1 MELSR
6 KLAQLNAKEL
16 RNLTATL
23 IAQLSD
29 REQKLAEREAQI
41 IERDAELSARTAQ
54 LARRNEELKH
64 KQLKIDQLT
73 HEMATLKRWRYG
85 RHSEQLDVVQRSL
98 LDESIDE
105 DIEAISLEIEALKE
119 QPAAA
124 PKLKPRRVALPAS
137 LPRREI
143 RHDPEHTQCRCGCG
157 LERIGEDVSEK
168 LDYTPGVFEVER
180 HIRGK
185 WVCRRCEEL
194 IQAPVPPHIIDKGIP
209 TAGLL
214 AQVLIAKY
222 LDHAPLYRQESIFE
236 RAGLAL
242 PRSTL
247 AQWVGACGVKLQP
260 LVDAMK
266 VLLLTRTVLHA
277 DETPV
282 PMLKPGLG
290 RTHRAYLWSYSTTE
304 YDELQAVIYDF
315 ADSRG
320 GVHAREFLGGW
331 RGKLVCDDYAGYK
344 ALFDRGVIE
353 IGCMAHARRKFHD
366 LYANHRSDLAEEALR
381 HFAELYEIEREA
393 RELKLDADARRQ
405 LRQQRSKPIAET
417 LRQWLVRQ
425 RRQVPDGS
433 ATAKAIDY
441 SLRRWAELIRYIE
454 DGDLP
459 IGRVDDW
466 RGKYAL
472 QGVAVGRR
480 RRCLSLRRIS
490 RFQSPLV
497 EPDKQISR
505 IRLSCK
511 SLRPSLSPRR
521 TDFGAVDRGR
531 ASRKDTR
538 RGTCGT
544 RCPSAL
550 AVGSAIAADAG
561 RCKFG

>member
-1 MELSR
+1 MEMPR

-23 IAQLSD
+23 IEQLTD

-54 LARRNEELKH
+54 LASRNEELKH

-105 DIEAISLEIEALKE
+105 DIEAISLEIESLKK
-119 QPAAA
+119 QPSA
-124 PKLKPRRVALPAS
+124 PPKQKPRRVALPAS
-137 LPRREI
+137 FPRRDVPHE
-143 RHDPEHTQCRCGCG
+143 PEHTQCICGCG

-185 WVCRRCEEL
+185 WVCRRCELL

-266 VLLLTRTVLHA
+266 ALVLTRTVLHA

-304 YDELQAVIYDF
+304 YEELQAVIYDF

-320 GVHAREFLGGW
+320 GVHAREFLGSW

-344 ALFDRGVIE
+344 ALFERGVIE

-381 HFAELYEIEREA
+381 HFAELYEVEREA
-393 RELKLDADARRQ
+393 RELKLDADARRR

-433 ATAKAIDY
+433 ATAKAIEY

-459 IGRVDDW
+459 IDNNQIENRIRPVALGRSNW
-466 RGKYAL
+466 LFAG
-472 QGVAVGRR
+472 
-480 RRCLSLRRIS
+480 SLRAGQRAAAIMS
-490 RFQSPLV
+490 LIQSAKLNGHDPYRYLKDIL
-497 EPDKQISR
+497 ERLPTHPASR
-505 IRLSCK
+505 IDELLPHRWQPPL
-511 SLRPSLSPRR
+511 P
-521 TDFGAVDRGR
+521 
-531 ASRKDTR
+531 
-538 RGTCGT
+538 
-544 RCPSAL
+544 
-550 AVGSAIAADAG
+550 AATELVAA
-561 RCKFG
+561 

>member
-29 REQKLAEREAQI
+29 REAKLAEREAQI

-54 LARRNEELKH
+54 LASRNEELKH
-64 KQLKIDQLT
+64 KQMKIDQLT

-119 QPAAA
+119 QPSAA
-124 PKLKPRRVALPAS
+124 PKHKPRRVALPAS
-137 LPRREI
+137 FPRREI
-143 RHDPEHTQCRCGCG
+143 RHEPEHTLCRCGCG

-185 WVCRRCEEL
+185 WVCRRCEQL

-247 AQWVGACGVKLQP
+247 AQWVGACGVRLQP
-260 LVDAMK
+260 LVHAMK
-266 VLLLTRTVLHA
+266 ALVLTRTVLHA

-320 GVHAREFLGGW
+320 GVHAREFLGSW

-344 ALFDRGVIE
+344 ALFERGVIE

-393 RELKLDADARRQ
+393 RELKLDADAHRQ
-405 LRQQRSKPIAET
+405 LRQRRSKPIAET
-417 LRQWLVRQ
+417 LRLWLVRQ

-433 ATAKAIDY
+433 ATAKAIEY

-459 IGRVDDW
+459 IDNNHIENRIRPVALGRSNW
-466 RGKYAL
+466 LFAG
-472 QGVAVGRR
+472 
-480 RRCLSLRRIS
+480 SLRAGQRAAAIMS
-490 RFQSPLV
+490 LIQSAKLNGHDPYQYLKDV
-497 EPDKQISR
+497 LE
-505 IRLSCK
+505 RL
-511 SLRPSLSPRR
+511 PTQP
-521 TDFGAVDRGR
+521 
-531 ASRKDTR
+531 ASRLEELLPHGWQPR
-538 RGTCGT
+538 
-544 RCPSAL
+544 SVAH
-550 AVGSAIAADAG
+550 
-561 RCKFG
+561 